1 MMPTATIRGVEI
13 NYEVLG
19 ERGPWVALQP
29 GGRRGLVGVK
39 SLGGKIAEASHRVL
53 VYDRR
58 NCGAS
63 GISFDGGNSENEVWA
78 EDLHELLLT
87 LDAAPAFIGGSSSG
101 CRLALLAA
109 LRHPDDLRGLLLW
122 RVTGGAYAAQRL
134 VQNYYT
140 QFIEAAE
147 RGGMDAVCRTEHF
160 AELLANNPAN
170 RGRLLSIDTQRFI
183 GVMSEWRRRFNQGA
197 EHPVIGISPAELRS
211 LTVPACI
218 IPGNDRVH
226 PREPGQIAHR
236 LMPNAEYHEVLTE
249 DRPDQDVALEDWNA
263 KEGLLAAIFIDF
275 LRRAERCPPP

>member
-1 MMPTATIRGVEI
+1 MRPRRITMQRATVRGVEI

-19 ERGPWVALQP
+19 ERGPRVALQP

-39 SLGGKIAEASHRVL
+39 SLGEKIAEAGHRVL

-63 GISFDGGNSENEVWA
+63 GVSFDGGNSENEVWA
-78 EDLHELLLT
+78 EDLHELLLA

-109 LRHPDDLRGLLLW
+109 LRHPADLRGLLLW

-147 RGGMDAVCRTEHF
+147 RGGMEAVCRSEHF
-160 AELLANNPAN
+160 GEVIANNPAN
-170 RGRLLSIDTQRFI
+170 RQRLLSI
-183 GVMSEWRRRFNQGA
+183 
-197 EHPVIGISPAELRS
+197 
-211 LTVPACI
+211 
-218 IPGNDRVH
+218 
-226 PREPGQIAHR
+226 
-236 LMPNAEYHEVLTE
+236 EVS
-249 DRPDQDVALEDWNA
+249 R
-263 KEGLLAAIFIDF
+263 
-275 LRRAERCPPP
+275 